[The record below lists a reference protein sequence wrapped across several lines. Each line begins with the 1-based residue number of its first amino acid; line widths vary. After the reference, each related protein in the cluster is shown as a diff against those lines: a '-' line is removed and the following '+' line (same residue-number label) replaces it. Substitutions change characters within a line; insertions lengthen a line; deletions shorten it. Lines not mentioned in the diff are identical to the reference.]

1 MIVNDHIKDRI
12 KKLTPEQKKKL
23 LDLLSKQTKNV
34 SK

>member
-1 MIVNDHIKDRI
+1 MTVNGKLNDRI
-12 KKLTPEQKKKL
+12 KKLTSEQKKQL